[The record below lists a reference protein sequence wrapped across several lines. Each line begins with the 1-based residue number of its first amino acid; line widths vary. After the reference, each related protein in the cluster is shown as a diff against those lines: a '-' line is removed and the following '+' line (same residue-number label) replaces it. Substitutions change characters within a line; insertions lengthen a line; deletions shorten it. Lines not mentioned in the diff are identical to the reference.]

1 MLVAMMGN
9 EHKAYW
15 DCKTDPSLP
24 LSLTYLPSL
33 PPLLTYLLTY
43 SLTFTF
49 MLFLSPSQTP
59 LEAPPPPCLSPTAA
73 EISRKPQK
81 HCRT

>member
-24 LSLTYLPSL
+24 LSLTYLLTHFLTHFHSHALPLSLSDSSRSPSPSL
-33 PPLLTYLLTY
+33 PLPHSCRNL
-43 SLTFTF
+43 
-49 MLFLSPSQTP
+49 PETP
-59 LEAPPPPCLSPTAA
+59 EALPNP
-73 EISRKPQK
+73 KPQK